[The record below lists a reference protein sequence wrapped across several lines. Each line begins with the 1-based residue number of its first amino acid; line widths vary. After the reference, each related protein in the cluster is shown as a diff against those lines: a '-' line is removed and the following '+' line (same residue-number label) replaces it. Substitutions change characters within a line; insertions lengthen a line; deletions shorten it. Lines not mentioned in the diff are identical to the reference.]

1 MVAPT
6 GANRNRAPHYDLW
19 TESKRRA
26 RQFRRARVFGIIPA
40 MVKRFLMAVLLV
52 VVLATVVA
60 WLWLF
65 YRDGGVTHRDL
76 ADLVVAE
83 GAATRARVDER
94 CDALDAKLDRIES
107 KLDRLIQLATPQLP
121 DGMKAA
127 E

>member
-1 MVAPT
+1 
-6 GANRNRAPHYDLW
+6 
-19 TESKRRA
+19 
-26 RQFRRARVFGIIPA
+26 
-40 MVKRFLMAVLLV
+40 MAKKILIAVVLVLL
-52 VVLATVVA
+52 LATVIA

-76 ADLVVAE
+76 ADLITAE

-94 CDALDAKLDRIES
+94 CDALDVKLDRIES
-107 KLDRLIQLATPQLP
+107 KLDRIESKLDKLIQLATPRLP

>member
-1 MVAPT
+1 MMKKILAV
-6 GANRNRAPHYDLW
+6 
-19 TESKRRA
+19 
-26 RQFRRARVFGIIPA
+26 
-40 MVKRFLMAVLLV
+40 VLLV

-60 WLWLF
+60 WLWLL

-76 ADLVVAE
+76 AGLVSAE

-94 CDALDAKLDRIES
+94 CAALDVKLDRIES
-107 KLDRLIQLATPQLP
+107 KLDRLIQLATPRLP

>member
-1 MVAPT
+1 MMKKI
-6 GANRNRAPHYDLW
+6 L
-19 TESKRRA
+19 
-26 RQFRRARVFGIIPA
+26 I
-40 MVKRFLMAVLLV
+40 AVLFVFL
-52 VVLATVVA
+52 LAAVIA

-76 ADLVVAE
+76 ADLVTAE
-83 GAATRARVDER
+83 GVATRARVDER

-107 KLDRLIQLATPQLP
+107 KLDKLIQLATPKLP

>member
-1 MVAPT
+1 MLKKILA
-6 GANRNRAPHYDLW
+6 
-19 TESKRRA
+19 
-26 RQFRRARVFGIIPA
+26 
-40 MVKRFLMAVLLV
+40 AVLLV

-76 ADLVVAE
+76 ADLVASE
-83 GAATRARVDER
+83 GAATRAKVDER
-94 CDALDAKLDRIES
+94 CNALDVKLDRIES
-107 KLDRLIQLATPQLP
+107 KLDRLIQLATPRLP

>member
-1 MVAPT
+1 MKAVKA
-6 GANRNRAPHYDLW
+6 
-19 TESKRRA
+19 RA
-26 RQFRRARVFGIIPA
+26 RRFRRARVFGIICA
-40 MVKRFLMAVLLV
+40 MIKRFLIAVLLV
-52 VVLATVVA
+52 MVLVTIVS

-76 ADLVVAE
+76 ADLVAAE
-83 GAATRARVDER
+83 GTATRARVDER
-94 CDALDAKLDRIES
+94 CDALDVKLDRIES

>member
-1 MVAPT
+1 MA
-6 GANRNRAPHYDLW
+6 
-19 TESKRRA
+19 
-26 RQFRRARVFGIIPA
+26 
-40 MVKRFLMAVLLV
+40 KRFMIAVLLV

-83 GAATRARVDER
+83 GAATRARMDER
-94 CDALDAKLDRIES
+94 CDALDVRLGRIES
-107 KLDRLIQLATPQLP
+107 KLDRLIQLAAPQLP

>member
-1 MVAPT
+1 MMRKILAV
-6 GANRNRAPHYDLW
+6 
-19 TESKRRA
+19 
-26 RQFRRARVFGIIPA
+26 
-40 MVKRFLMAVLLV
+40 VLLV
-52 VVLATVVA
+52 VVLATAVA

-76 ADLVVAE
+76 ADLVASE
-83 GAATRARVDER
+83 GAATRVKVDER
-94 CDALDAKLDRIES
+94 CDALDARLDRIES

>member
-1 MVAPT
+1 
-6 GANRNRAPHYDLW
+6 
-19 TESKRRA
+19 
-26 RQFRRARVFGIIPA
+26 
-40 MVKRFLMAVLLV
+40 MAKKILIAVVLVLL
-52 VVLATVVA
+52 LATVIA

-76 ADLVVAE
+76 ADLITAE

-94 CDALDAKLDRIES
+94 CDALDVKLDRIES
-107 KLDRLIQLATPQLP
+107 KLDKLIQLATPRLP